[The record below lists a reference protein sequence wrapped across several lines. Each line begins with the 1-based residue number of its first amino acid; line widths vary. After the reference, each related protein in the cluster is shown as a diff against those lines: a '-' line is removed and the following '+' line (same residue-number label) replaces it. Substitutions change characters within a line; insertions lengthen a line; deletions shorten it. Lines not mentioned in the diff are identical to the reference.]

1 MEEWP
6 RDPPPPSNSS
16 LVAESDLGGGEE
28 APEEETVAEPAEVWM
43 VQGGSRGAV
52 AALGGGLV
60 PTEATQNQG

>member
-1 MEEWP
+1 
-6 RDPPPPSNSS
+6 
-16 LVAESDLGGGEE
+16 
-28 APEEETVAEPAEVWM
+28 VAEPAEVWM